1 MKKVGIIGGSGFIG
15 SYNTKKFLQAGYN
28 VKVSSTDVSKS
39 EKYEHL
45 KALPNADK
53 MEIVQLNVEDKS
65 QLADF
70 IKGCNIVIHG
80 GTPFQLN
87 VNDPKSDLFDPTING
102 TKNFLEIVKNT
113 PEVEKVVFI
122 ASVAAHN
129 TNFPLPPDGKS
140 PDDKMSEND
149 DLFMSEKS
157 HPYAQ
162 AKYLANQVV
171 EDFVKNNP
179 DIGFEITT
187 ISPVFVAGKSL
198 STRQDS
204 TSTGMQYLFKNKIA
218 PDPFVQMMYDHN
230 VDFAM
235 VDVEDVAEAVYR
247 AATKKGL
254 HGKKYLATS
263 ESYSVSD
270 ISLMLNKQNPEAQ
283 PKIIYINDLAKQD
296 LGMKFKPA
304 KESLFNY

>member
-15 SYNTKKFLQAGYN
+15 SYNTKKFLKEGYD
-28 VKVSSTDVSKS
+28 VKVSSTDLSKS

-45 KALPNADK
+45 KVLPNANK

-70 IKGCNIVIHG
+70 IKGCTIVIHG

-87 VNDPKSDLFDPTING
+87 VNDPKSELFDPTING

-113 PEVEKVVFI
+113 PEVKKVVFI

-140 PDDKMSEND
+140 PDEQMSED
-149 DLFMSEKS
+149 VLFMSEKS

-162 AKYLANQVV
+162 AKFLANQVV
-171 EDFVKNNP
+171 EDFIKNNP
-179 DIGFEITT
+179 DIDFAITT
-187 ISPVFVAGKSL
+187 ISPVFVTGKSL
-198 STRQDS
+198 STREDS
-204 TSTGMQYLFKNKIA
+204 TSTGMQFLFKNKIA
-218 PDPFVQMMYDHN
+218 PDPFVQMMYDN
-230 VDFAM
+230 NIDFAM
-235 VDVEDVAEAVYR
+235 VDVADVAEAVYR
-247 AATKKGL
+247 AATTKGL

-263 ESYSVSD
+263 ESYRVSD
-270 ISLMLNKQNPEAQ
+270 ISLMLNKQNPEAH
-283 PKIIYINDLAKQD
+283 PRMIYINDLAKED
-296 LGMKFKPA
+296 LGMNFKSA
-304 KESLFNY
+304 KESFFSY